1 MNTPALLARLQS
13 VVAAGTQATTTLRA
27 RWEQL
32 PGFGFSETMAGTIQL
47 GDNTPRR
54 IIFRLRAAVPQLAA
68 YLRDGRT
75 TIVGDISIDGVAE
88 ESPITGS
95 LWIWPHRSI
104 IRYAFSFTAS
114 DGQELLFSGQK
125 DLKLLDFRRTITTLP
140 AELKTTEGQSLG
152 HAVVY
157 FALADLPSFVRSFH
171 PVHAAPPGPSPLGAA
186 DIPADCPAHHF
197 HPEPAR

>member
-13 VVAAGTQATTTLRA
+13 VVALGTQVATTLLG
-27 RWEQL
+27 RWEEL
-32 PGFGFSETMAGTIQL
+32 PGFGFSETMAGTIRL
-47 GDNTPRR
+47 GETSERR

-75 TIVGDISIDGVAE
+75 TIVGDITIDGLAKAAPVE
-88 ESPITGS
+88 GS

-104 IRYAFSFTAS
+104 IRYEFTFRAD
-114 DGQELLFSGQK
+114 DGRQLVFTGQK

-140 AELKTTEGQSLG
+140 AALKTAEGEVLG
-152 HAVVY
+152 EAVVY

-171 PVHAAPPGPSPLGAA
+171 PVHSAPLGPAATAAA
-186 DIPADCPAHHF
+186 DVPASCPAHNC
-197 HPEPAR
+197 HP